1 MPSDRDTPSSVPG
14 QSRTSGAL
22 AIIRLI
28 TLACAGVMAFAPDY
42 RLDAAVLAGIAIPRP

>member
-1 MPSDRDTPSSVPG
+1 VPSDRDNPSSAPG

-28 TLACAGVMAFAPDY
+28 TLACAAVMAFAPDY
-42 RLDAAVLAGIAIPRP
+42 RLDAAVLAGVAIVRP